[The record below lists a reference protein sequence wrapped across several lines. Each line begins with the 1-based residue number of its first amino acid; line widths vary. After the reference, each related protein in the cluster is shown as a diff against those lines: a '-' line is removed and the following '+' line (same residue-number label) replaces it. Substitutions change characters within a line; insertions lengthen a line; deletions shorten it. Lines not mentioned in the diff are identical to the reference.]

1 MADTEKSPDRSRWF
15 GLFLTIFIVA
25 LIGANVAV
33 ALGLL
38 STSRTLLWVMNIV
51 LITLF
56 LVVMGKAI
64 TRRFMGFLIDDRLR
78 RISLSRFQLV
88 LWTIVILPA
97 LLTIIVFNLVN
108 APEADPESQV
118 KDDPLNV
125 QVPPEVLGLLGISVA
140 SLAGSQYIKD
150 QNVNQSVLQ
159 KVEERKEEVQ
169 GTASPQGSVSDPSS
183 PAPNSS
189 ALDARFADMFRG
201 ETESSKDFLE
211 IGKVQM
217 FFFTLIV
224 ALGYAIAVGDG
235 LGNTDL
241 KVIEK
246 MPDLTAGM
254 LVLLGISQVGY
265 IANKAVTYYSPPSAD
280 GAIASEAGPN
290 ITNVRPNPINFD
302 QAQSIEITGT
312 NFGEDPNTPSKGIVF
327 LDGRP
332 LEAEEWTPVQIRA
345 RLPVSKQEAEKLF
358 VLPSYA
364 EVWVQDHSGRRSPPA
379 SDKVSLT

>member
-1 MADTEKSPDRSRWF
+1 
-15 GLFLTIFIVA
+15 
-25 LIGANVAV
+25 
-33 ALGLL
+33 
-38 STSRTLLWVMNIV
+38 
-51 LITLF
+51 
-56 LVVMGKAI
+56 
-64 TRRFMGFLIDDRLR
+64 
-78 RISLSRFQLV
+78 
-88 LWTIVILPA
+88 
-97 LLTIIVFNLVN
+97 
-108 APEADPESQV
+108 
-118 KDDPLNV
+118 
-125 QVPPEVLGLLGISVA
+125 
-140 SLAGSQYIKD
+140 
-150 QNVNQSVLQ
+150 
-159 KVEERKEEVQ
+159 
-169 GTASPQGSVSDPSS
+169 
-183 PAPNSS
+183 
-189 ALDARFADMFRG
+189 MFRG